1 MDTTLDFD
9 KVIFL
14 LKSIC
19 SDHKL
24 SRGWLKD
31 LVENSRFTFKEET
44 RYLMARG
51 FPGYSVIVYTQPD
64 IFQKHFKDL
73 KSTTDIL
80 IKDLYNLTNS
90 TIHEL
95 TILPDYAKLEIYNS
109 EIRPI
114 VTEWQELNTAQ
125 NQLIEQLKTSHSS
138 LGIKNIGN
146 SSRSILQQIASI
158 VFKADR
164 HAPKD
169 KTIDVSGARYKN
181 QLHSYIKAELA
192 GDASV
197 ELRKF
202 AEAAIDMAESATDLA
217 NSVTHR
223 TETEKTVAEVCVMGT
238 ITVISIINFIEKR

>member
-1 MDTTLDFD
+1 MDTTLDFN

-19 SDHKL
+19 SDPNL
-24 SRGWLKD
+24 NRYWLKD
-31 LVENSRFTFKEET
+31 LVENSRFIFKEET
-44 RYLMARG
+44 KYLVARG
-51 FPGYSVIVYTQPD
+51 FPGYKVTVYTQPD
-64 IFQKHFKDL
+64 IYQKHFKNL
-73 KSTTDIL
+73 KSTIDIL

-90 TIHEL
+90 TIHDL
-95 TILPDYAKLEIYNS
+95 TILPDYSKLEIYNS

-114 VTEWQELNTAQ
+114 VTKWQEVNTAQ
-125 NQLIEQLKTSHSS
+125 NQLIEQLKKSHTT
-138 LGIKNIGN
+138 LDIKNIGN
-146 SSRSILQQIASI
+146 SSRSILQQLASI

-169 KTIDVSGARYKN
+169 KTIDVSGAKYKN

-202 AEAAIDMAESATDLA
+202 AEAAIDMAENVTDLA

-223 TETEKTVAEVCVMGT
+223 SETEKTVAEVCVMGT